1 MSGATGDMTGATGDM
16 SGATGDMT
24 GATGDMTGATGDMS
38 GATGDMSGATGDM
51 SGATG
56 DMSGATGDMSG
67 ATGDMSGATPVME
80 VPPMMM
86 TLVTMPITQAPQLVR
101 VSDSAALT
109 YLVNNPD
116 VMVHAKNVVKVSRV
130 SPGRDFQKAMEQ
142 VAIKHYNDFG
152 ANEGRHYDL
161 SRSLNLKA
169 LQTSAKVSPSNS
181 VRGLTESPALNYLF
195 NNLDVMRHA
204 QASVRA
210 SGIKPGN
217 AFQQALE
224 RAAVTHYNTFGAK
237 EGRAGLGQ

>member
-1 MSGATGDMTGATGDM
+1 MAGMAI
-16 SGATGDMT
+16 
-24 GATGDMTGATGDMS
+24 
-38 GATGDMSGATGDM
+38 
-51 SGATG
+51 
-56 DMSGATGDMSG
+56 
-67 ATGDMSGATPVME
+67 PF
-80 VPPMMM
+80 
-86 TLVTMPITQAPQLVR
+86 VTMLITQAPQLSR
-101 VSDSAALT
+101 VPDSAALT

-116 VMVHAKNVVKVSRV
+116 VMVHAKKLVKVSGV

-152 ANEGRHYDL
+152 SNEGRHYDL
-161 SRSLNLKA
+161 PRSIHLKA
-169 LQTSAKVSPSNS
+169 AQPNTKVLRSNS
-181 VRGLTESPALNYLF
+181 ARGLTASPALNYLF

-224 RAAVTHYNTFGAK
+224 RAAVNHYNTFGAK